1 MKKNRILILAFGFIF
16 CLSVSAQNPMPGNGE
31 PKGQKPE
38 MRQGGE
44 RQQMTPQM
52 RAERMA
58 KQLGLTDDEKT
69 KVQALYEK
77 LNADR
82 EKFRKDN
89 ASLDREQ
96 MRAKF
101 DEMRK
106 NEDAEMA
113 KILSPESLKKYQD
126 FRKEQMEKMKQRM
139 ESGGDG
145 QRQPRPLN

>member
-1 MKKNRILILAFGFIF
+1 MKKNLILSVAFGFIF
-16 CLSVSAQNPMPGNGE
+16 CMALSAQDGTPRNEE
-31 PKGQKPE
+31 PKGQRPE

-58 KQLGLTDDEKT
+58 KQLGLTDEEKT
-69 KVQALYEK
+69 KVQTLYEK
-77 LNADR
+77 QNADR
-82 EKFRKDN
+82 ENFRKEN

-113 KILSPESLKKYQD
+113 KILSPESLKKYQE
-126 FRKEQMEKMKQRM
+126 FRKAQMEKMKQRM
-139 ESGGDG
+139 EGSG
-145 QRQPRPLN
+145 QRPPRPQE